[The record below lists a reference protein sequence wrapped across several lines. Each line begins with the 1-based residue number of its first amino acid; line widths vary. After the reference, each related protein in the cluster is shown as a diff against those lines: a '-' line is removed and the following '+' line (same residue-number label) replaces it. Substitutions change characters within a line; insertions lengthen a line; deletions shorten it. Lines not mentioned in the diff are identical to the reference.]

1 MKPWTRLLLWA
12 GLMLGLS
19 LVPLLVGW
27 PNLPDAVAVH
37 WGIAGTPDG
46 AWSKTAT
53 LLLPFLM
60 IAIGLFTTSLF
71 RIDGKPTAE
80 AFAMIGLMG
89 GVSVTLMTIL
99 VTLNWGVAS
108 WEQAGA
114 FAWWQL
120 ALVIAGAGVGA
131 LLGYRIGV
139 RWYPPPAVPDVPMG
153 PIIEVAEGEKVSWI
167 GTCSV
172 VWPILLVGGLG
183 VALIFMPGWW
193 KLLAALFVA
202 LAFMFARVYVVVSEK
217 GLQVRLGGGVPAKRI
232 PLDAI
237 RNAQAI
243 DLEPAQWA
251 GWGYRVVPGGSAL
264 VLRRGDAIH
273 VNLESDRKFAVTVDD
288 AASGAALLNGLV
300 ARRERGSS

>member
-19 LVPLLVGW
+19 FVPLLVGW
-27 PNLPDAVAVH
+27 PNLPDPVAVH
-37 WGIAGTPDG
+37 WGTGGTPDG
-46 AWSKTAT
+46 AWSKSAT
-53 LLLPFLM
+53 LLLPFAV

-71 RIDGKPTAE
+71 RIEGRPTAE
-80 AFAMIGLMG
+80 AVAMVGLMG
-89 GVSVTLMTIL
+89 GLSVTLMTIL
-99 VTLNWGVAS
+99 VTLNWGVPS

-114 FAWWQL
+114 FSWWQL
-120 ALVIAGAGVGA
+120 VLVIAGAGVGA

-139 RWYPPPAVPDVPMG
+139 RWYPPPAISDVPVG
-153 PIIEVAEGEKVSWI
+153 PTIEVAEGEKVSWM

-183 VALIFMPGWW
+183 VVFIFMPGWW
-193 KLLAALFVA
+193 KLLAVLFVV
-202 LAFMFARVYVVVSEK
+202 LAFMFGRVYVVVSEN

-232 PLDAI
+232 SLAEI

-251 GWGYRVVPGGSAL
+251 GWGYRVVPVGSAL
-264 VLRRGDAIH
+264 VLRRGDAIQ
-273 VNLESDRKFAVTVDD
+273 VNLKSDRKFAVTVDD
-288 AASGAALLNGLV
+288 AASGAALLNGLI
-300 ARRERGSS
+300 ARRERASS